1 MQNAIERILGEIEAG
16 RFREAGAMVERSLS
30 EHPQEMLPYRVNL
43 ANWLLLAANWP
54 LITQLLPSGTNFFV
68 ESGWLESVL
77 QEKPVSKA
85 GAPIPWYTYPAIEFV
100 EPRVRADFRVF
111 EYGSG
116 WSTAWW
122 AQRVESVFAVEHD
135 AKWFGMVE
143 SQLPVNA
150 RVSLR
155 TDAERYI
162 GELDAC
168 GGDFDIVVID
178 GEHRNQC
185 ARAAAARLKPSG
197 AILFDNSD
205 RLSFSDGVRYLS
217 DSGWLRIDFFGLTPS
232 YPYKACT
239 SLFFRDTCWLS
250 GAPIPAEQS
259 SSIGPSCSQ
268 AIKE

>member
-54 LITQLLPSGTNFFV
+54 LITRLLPPGTNFFV

-100 EPRVRADFRVF
+100 EPRIRADFRVF

-217 DSGWLRIDFFGLTPS
+217 DTGWLRVDFFGLTPS